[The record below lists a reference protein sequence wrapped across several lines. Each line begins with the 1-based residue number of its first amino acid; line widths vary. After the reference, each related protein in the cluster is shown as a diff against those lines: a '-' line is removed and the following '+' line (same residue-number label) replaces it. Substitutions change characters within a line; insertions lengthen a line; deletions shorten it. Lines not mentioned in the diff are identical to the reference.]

1 MTTTTK
7 VVPKKL
13 PSGRVLW
20 KKTTQS
26 SRKKPW
32 GQFARVFLGRPCASA
47 TWHSRRPSPRD
58 LETVSVGE
66 SQAKKPTSTN
76 VNLGNWKCPKGPTN
90 KMNELVSDG
99 KAIVR
104 WMSECNKV
112 RLILLLLLMTSQ
124 EILSKRGVYV
134 LAERFFW
141 WNTPWRSQKWGHF
154 SMWTDWFFAGVRNH
168 QETLGRHIH
177 LGT

>member
-1 MTTTTK
+1 M
-7 VVPKKL
+7 PKKL

-26 SRKKPW
+26 SRKNLEDSSPVSSLEGLVLQRLGTHDGLHPGIWKPF
-32 GQFARVFLGRPCASA
+32 QLGNP
-47 TWHSRRPSPRD
+47 
-58 LETVSVGE
+58 
-66 SQAKKPTSTN
+66 QAKKPTTSTN
-76 VNLGNWKCPKGPTN
+76 VNLGNWKCPKCPTN